1 MQPWLAKFI
10 VGLPDFIFQPIGRS
24 LVNGVLTKYADLE
37 INGIE
42 NVAKV
47 EGPIIFIGNHLSN
60 SDALILNKVLKEK
73 YDPYFIA
80 GVKLSGDPLTNIGM
94 RLVKTINIKP
104 NSADKDALKN
114 IITASKEGNNIV
126 IFPEGT
132 RSRTGAMIEA
142 KKGINLIARL
152 TKATVVPIGITGT
165 EKLMP
170 INKEGN
176 MGQET
181 FHHSKVTVT
190 FGNPVEVPAKE
201 KDEDRHQY
209 DDRVLEVYMKSIAN
223 LLPDSYKGVY
233 K

>member
-10 VGLPDFIFQPIGRS
+10 VGLPDFIFQPLGRS
-24 LVNGVLTKYADLE
+24 LVNGVLNRYADLE
-37 INGIE
+37 VNGFE

-60 SDALILNKVLKEK
+60 SDALILNRILKEK

-152 TKATVVPIGITGT
+152 TKATVIPIGITGT

-190 FGNPVEVPAKE
+190 FGNAVEVPAKE

-209 DDRVLEVYMKSIAN
+209 DDRVLEVYMKSIAK

>member
-24 LVNGVLTKYADLE
+24 LVNGVLNRYADLE
-37 INGIE
+37 VNGFE

-47 EGPIIFIGNHLSN
+47 KGPIIFIGNHLSN
-60 SDALILNKVLKEK
+60 SDALILNRILKEK

-152 TKATVVPIGITGT
+152 TKATVIPIGMTGT

-181 FHHSKVTVT
+181 FHHSKVTVI
-190 FGNPVEVPAKE
+190 FGDPVEVPAKE
-201 KDEDRHQY
+201 KDEDRHEY
-209 DDRVLEVYMKSIAN
+209 DDRVLEVYMKSIAK
-223 LLPDSYKGVY
+223 LLPDSYRGVY